1 MNINVGKHEICPLRK
16 GRPWFRLLQNLQN
29 MQTVQNM
36 QNIQIML
43 RPALISRSSGS
54 SCRTSSSSSAHPP
67 LAIFVSREEELQLLA
82 SPGNRVAK
90 VVIDQLGQ
98 LVWLVVVFMF
108 MLIFVLI
115 CDECVVRFLNPVT
128 PTSIVPLTM
137 FLSNLM
143 YTWTAKK
150 TSVSLWKKGFL
161 THTGPSPCLPLRR
174 CRGPCFQTCASRSRQ
189 LGRVRP
195 VARARWGQSLK
206 GKINKFQVEEKKK
219 WGSDYSFSS
228 EDASKAK
235 PTGSRSWD

>member
-1 MNINVGKHEICPLRK
+1 MP
-16 GRPWFRLLQNLQN
+16 
-29 MQTVQNM
+29 
-36 QNIQIML
+36 
-43 RPALISRSSGS
+43 RPALISPSSGS
-54 SCRTSSSSSAHPP
+54 SCRTSCSSSAHPP

-98 LVWLVVVFMF
+98 LVSLVVVLMIMLMF
-108 MLIFVLI
+108 VFI
-115 CDECVVRFLNPVT
+115 CLVRFLNPVT
-128 PTSIVPLTM
+128 PTCIVPLTM

-143 YTWTAKK
+143 YTWAAKK

-161 THTGPSPCLPLRR
+161 THTGPSLCLPLRR

-195 VARARWGQSLK
+195 VARARWGQSLQ

-235 PTGSRSWD
+235 PTGSRS